1 MEYQLKKPL
10 FLPTEDKEYS
20 AVERVF
26 MNRGM
31 SPESVQHYLNVT
43 EQDLLNPELL
53 AHIKDGAK
61 VLMKHIAANDIIFVL
76 IDVDCDGMT
85 SSAALINYLNMLFP
99 AYTQSHVIYYM
110 NEGKVH
116 GINAETVPDNVKL
129 VICPDSSSN
138 NYEDHKILRERGC
151 DVLVLDHHLADHE
164 SEDAIIINNQMCDY
178 PNKTLSGV
186 GIVYKFCSY
195 LDSLLGTNYAKDI
208 LDLTAVGIIADVM
221 DLRDFETRYI
231 VKQGL
236 SHFRNPF
243 LKELAEHNEYSIS
256 RAGGLSPFSV
266 GWYIAPQINAIVRS
280 GTAAER
286 MVVFKS
292 MLEFNSYDQVP
303 STKRGCKGQ
312 YEALVTQAVRTC
324 VNVKNRQSKVQDQAF
339 ETIERIIQNKEL
351 LNNKIVAVKLDNEHA
366 IDRNLSGLVANK
378 LVAAYNHPVL
388 ILSEVDTDEG
398 IKWEGSGRGTNSIDF
413 NDFKG
418 FLDNSELV
426 NWAEGHSNA
435 FGASVSDS
443 NFDSLI
449 EYSNK
454 ELESCDFRDVYLVDL
469 IFDFFNFKANDI
481 ISIAELNSLWGS
493 GIEKPLI
500 AIENIEVTEDNLT
513 LMSPTKSPTL
523 KIKLP
528 NGVELIKFKA
538 SEEEFESLKPT
549 PGGSTT
555 ISIVGSCD
563 LNVWNGN
570 TTGQIKIEE
579 YEVIGSKK
587 YYF

>member
-85 SSAALINYLNMLFP
+85 SSAGLINYLNMLFP
-99 AYTQSHVIYYM
+99 AYTQSNIIYYM

-243 LKELAEHNEYSIS
+243 LKELADHN
-256 RAGGLSPFSV
+256 
-266 GWYIAPQINAIVRS
+266 
-280 GTAAER
+280 
-286 MVVFKS
+286 
-292 MLEFNSYDQVP
+292 EFNSYDQVP

-418 FLDNSELV
+418 FLDNSGLV

-469 IFDFFNFKANDI
+469 IFDFFDFKANDI

-538 SEEEFESLKPT
+538 SEKEFESLKPT

>member
-1 MEYQLKKPL
+1 MEYQLKKSLLPL
-10 FLPTEDKEYS
+10 EFDKDYT
-20 AVERVF
+20 AVERIF

-31 SPESVQHYLNVT
+31 SPEKVQHYLEVN
-43 EQDLLNPELL
+43 EKDLLNPELL
-53 AHIKDGAK
+53 NHMKDGAK
-61 VLMKHIAANDIIFVL
+61 ILMQHIAANDKIFVL

-99 AYTQSHVIYYM
+99 AYTQSKIKYYM

-116 GINAETVPDNVKL
+116 GIHANTVPDDIKL

-138 NYEDHKILRERGC
+138 NYEDHKILRDRGC
-151 DVLVLDHHLADHE
+151 DILVLDHHLADHE
-164 SEDAIIINNQMCDY
+164 STDAIIINNQMCDY

-186 GIVYKFCSY
+186 GIVFKFCQY
-195 LDSLLGTNYAKDI
+195 LDSLLGTNYAKEI

-221 DLRDFETRYI
+221 DLRQYETRYI
-231 VKQGL
+231 IKQGL

-243 LKELAEHNEYSIS
+243 LKELAEYNDYSIS
-256 RAGGLSPFSV
+256 RAGGLSPFAV

-280 GTAAER
+280 GTNTER
-286 MVVFKS
+286 MIVFKA
-292 MLEFNSYDQVP
+292 MLEFNAYDQVP

-324 VNVKNRQSKVQDQAF
+324 VNVKNRQSKTQDQVY
-339 ETIERIIQNKEL
+339 ETIDRIIKNKDL
-351 LNNKIVAVKLDNEHA
+351 LNNKIIAVKLDNQHS
-366 IDRNLSGLVANK
+366 IDRNLAGLVANK

-388 ILSEVDTDEG
+388 ILSEVDTDGEVR
-398 IKWEGSGRGTNSIDF
+398 WEGSGRGTNSTDF

-418 FLDNSELV
+418 FLDNSGFI

-435 FGASVSDS
+435 FGASISDQ
-443 NFDSLI
+443 NFDSFI

-454 ELESCDFRDVYLVDL
+454 ELSSCDFRNIYLVDL
-469 IFDFFNFKANDI
+469 IFDFFNFKAFDI
-481 ISIAELNSLWGS
+481 ISIAELNKIWGQ
-493 GIEKPLI
+493 GLEKPLI
-500 AIENIEVTEDNLT
+500 AIEHIEVTEDNLT
-513 LMSPTKSPTL
+513 LMSPNKSPTL

-528 NGVELIKFKA
+528 NGVELIKFKT
-538 SEEEFESLKPT
+538 SEEEYESLKPS

-555 ISIVGSCD
+555 INIVGTCD
-563 LNVWNGN
+563 LNVWNDN
-570 TTGQIKIEE
+570 VTGQIKIED
-579 YEVIGSKK
+579 YEIIGSKK